1 MVMVTVLANYDAR
14 NGSLSLRVGRLLAD
28 LLVAVLFLK
37 SWERDAFSDLQMS
50 SVIFLTIRPN
60 HNVAP
65 GIIIS
70 LVLATEYEEQ
80 K

>member
-37 SWERDAFSDLQMS
+37 S
-50 SVIFLTIRPN
+50 
-60 HNVAP
+60 
-65 GIIIS
+65 
-70 LVLATEYEEQ
+70 
-80 K
+80 